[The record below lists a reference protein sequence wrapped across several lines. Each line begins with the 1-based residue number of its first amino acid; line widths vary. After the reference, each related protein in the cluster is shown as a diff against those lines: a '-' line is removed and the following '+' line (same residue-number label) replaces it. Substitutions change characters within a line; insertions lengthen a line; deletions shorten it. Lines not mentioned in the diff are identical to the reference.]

1 MNAVTILRLS
11 IDILT
16 GRLLTLLSLGMT
28 FGLACWAMS
37 EPNVMREGMAG
48 FFALCV
54 FLPTLFKERTKGHDG
69 QNNASPPANPG

>member
-1 MNAVTILRLS
+1 MNAVTIIRLS

-16 GRLLTLLSLGMT
+16 ARLLALMALVMS
-28 FGLACWAMS
+28 FALAVWAMVD
-37 EPNVMREGMAG
+37 PTWMRNGMAG

-69 QNNASPPANPG
+69 QNNPSPPADAK

>member
-1 MNAVTILRLS
+1 MNAITLLRLS

-16 GRLLTLLSLGMT
+16 GRLLTLLALLMS
-28 FGLACWAMS
+28 FGLAAWAMLD
-37 EPNVMREGMAG
+37 PTWMRNGMAG

-69 QNNASPPANPG
+69 QNSASAPANPG